1 MLMKVGRVY
10 FNFRNPTSLSTTI
23 IILNMQRASKF
34 IHSSH
39 TIENVF
45 KFHCKEEVLVQIFK
59 PPYPAETLH
68 AFDWDKTAGIESDC
82 YCISNSA
89 VLTAC

>member
-1 MLMKVGRVY
+1 MVLMKVGRVY

-45 KFHCKEEVLVQIFK
+45 NSHCKDEVLVEIFK

-68 AFDWDKTAGIESDC
+68 AFDCYKLAGIESDC
-82 YCISNSA
+82 YCIY
-89 VLTAC
+89 